1 MILMLLCITAFQL
14 IWFGQPKVTRKL
26 GPMMAPVPQWTVA
39 FNLLALTVSWQLKGS
54 TAADPTQCPY
64 FPTGK
69 PDAKVYAPHG
79 PWGNSWEV
87 LRVKNYPQRVVE
99 WAGLAGENILNM
111 GEIGRAETATTA
123 LRWELAAP
131 SSQKITVLLFVS
143 FCIILYQHSV
153 TDCPSL
159 QLQQFL
165 TGLDSCARCSMA
177 IEVLG
182 GFAAAKWYTQ
192 PPPKP
197 KPVKLPDSTPKV
209 IKDGVVQ
216 MAVDQDSIKL

>member
-143 FCIILYQHSV
+143 FCISILLLIALLYNCNSFSQASTAVPGAPWPLRSWAALLRPSGTHSHHQSRSQWSFRILL
-153 TDCPSL
+153 PRSL
-159 QLQQFL
+159 R
-165 TGLDSCARCSMA
+165 TVWC
-177 IEVLG
+177 
-182 GFAAAKWYTQ
+182 KWQ
-192 PPPKP
+192 W
-197 KPVKLPDSTPKV
+197 
-209 IKDGVVQ
+209 IKIV
-216 MAVDQDSIKL
+216 